1 MHTPTCSN
9 ATVTDSDTTCS
20 AAALPLWQAQPHAIV
35 ERDGVRYTLLGTAHI
50 SRASVDAVRDA
61 VDSGAFDQIAVE
73 LDPRRLQAL
82 SDPASIANV
91 DIAQVLRTRQTALF
105 AASLALAAYQRRLAE
120 QLGIEPGAE
129 LKLAAERASALG
141 LPLHL
146 IDRDVGATL
155 RRALKRL
162 GWWARLQVVGGLLA
176 SLVSRENVDGDAIEQ
191 LKQGSMLES
200 SFSEFAAERPELFE
214 VLIAERDRYM
224 AARLRRDAADARE
237 VLVVVGAGHLAGIAR
252 QLHDSHDDPAT
263 LLAALDDA
271 TRGKSRPWVSIV
283 LLAVIAC
290 GVALGFWRG
299 GFDLGG
305 HLLLQ
310 WVMYTAGFGALG
322 CLLAA
327 GHPLSILAAAIAA
340 PLKPFRLAVPAGTF
354 SGLVQVSLRKPAYAD
369 FLALRDD
376 VTTLRGWYRNRVAH
390 VLVVFM
396 LTSLGSA
403 LGLWVAG
410 ARIVGALSH

>member
-1 MHTPTCSN
+1 
-9 ATVTDSDTTCS
+9 VTESRQDIDT
-20 AAALPLWQAQPHAIV
+20 AVPAWQSQPHAVV

-50 SRASVDAVRDA
+50 SHASVEAVREA
-61 VDSGAFDQIAVE
+61 ADSGNFDQIAVE
-73 LDPRRLQAL
+73 LDPRRLEAL
-82 SDPASIANV
+82 TDPASIAKV
-91 DIAQVLRTRQTALF
+91 DLAQVLRTRQTALF

-129 LKLAAERASALG
+129 LKLAAERAHAHG

-176 SLVSRENVDGDAIEQ
+176 SLVSREDVDGDSIEQ
-191 LKQGSMLES
+191 LKEGSMLEA

-224 AARLRRDAADARE
+224 AARLRRDGAGAGH
-237 VLVVVGAGHLAGIAR
+237 VLAVVGAGHLAGIAR
-252 QLHDSHDDPAT
+252 HLREDQDDPAAV
-263 LLAALDDA
+263 LVALDDA
-271 TRGKSRPWVSIV
+271 PRGKRRPWISIA
-283 LLAVIAC
+283 LLAFIAI
-290 GVALGFWRG
+290 GVAVGFWRG
-299 GFDLGG
+299 GFALGG
-305 HLLLQ
+305 ELLLQ
-310 WVMYTAGFGALG
+310 WVMFTAGFAALG

-327 GHPLSILAAAIAA
+327 GHPLSILTAAVAA

-396 LTSLGSA
+396 LTSFGSA

-410 ARIVGALSH
+410 ARILGTLSH

>member
-1 MHTPTCSN
+1 MTEPNAPQHDPTPT
-9 ATVTDSDTTCS
+9 
-20 AAALPLWQAQPHAIV
+20 WQSQPHAVV
-35 ERDGVRYTLLGTAHI
+35 EREGVRFTLLGTAHI
-50 SRASVDAVRDA
+50 SHASVAAVQDAI
-61 VDSGAFDQIAVE
+61 DSGRFDQIAVE
-73 LDPRRLQAL
+73 LDARRLEAL
-82 SDPASIANV
+82 TDPASIARV
-91 DIAQVLRTRQTALF
+91 DLAQVLRTRQTALF

-129 LKLAAERASALG
+129 LKLASERARALG

-176 SLVSRENVDGDAIEQ
+176 SLVSRETVDDHAIEQ
-191 LKQGSMLES
+191 LKEGSMLEA

-224 AARLRRDAADARE
+224 AARLRQAAGGAHD
-237 VLVVVGAGHLAGIAR
+237 VLAVVGAGHLAGIAR
-252 QLHDSHDDPAT
+252 HLSEDHGDPAT
-263 LLAALDDA
+263 MLAALDDA
-271 TRGKSRPWVSIV
+271 PRGKRRPWIT
-283 LLAVIAC
+283 LIL
-290 GVALGFWRG
+290 LGFIAAGVTVGFLRG
-299 GFDLGG
+299 GFALGG
-305 HLLLQ
+305 ELLLQ
-310 WVMYTAGFGALG
+310 WVMYTAGFAALG

-327 GHPLSILAAAIAA
+327 GHPLSILTAALAA

-403 LGLWVAG
+403 VGLWVAG
-410 ARIVGALSH
+410 ARIVGTLAR